1 MDIDLFE
8 RHAAIDVDTHVT
20 EPPDLWSSRVAE
32 KHKDL
37 APRITRIDGRDI
49 WLVGGEPFIPP
60 GIFSMAGFD
69 GSVPLEF
76 PATFDEI
83 DPAMF
88 DANSRLAHMDR
99 QGVHAQVLYPN
110 VGGFGSQVFLRLDD
124 ADLKLA
130 CVRAYNDF
138 LTEFASAAPDR
149 LVPVTALP
157 FWDLDAT
164 LKEVTRFI
172 EMGHR
177 GILFPTQP
185 QAFGQPSLI
194 DRHWDPLWSL
204 AQDAGVAI
212 NFHVGSDAD
221 LDPKEA
227 LKDPGA
233 MGDRGLW
240 AFVSSMVFMGNL
252 KGIGELLFGGVLHR
266 FPGLNFVSVESG
278 VGYMPTVLEMM
289 DWQWRNSRVA
299 LEHPEYDL
307 LPSEYFRRQM
317 YACFWFERGPMFEA
331 ALKLYPDN
339 VMWETDFP
347 HPTSQS
353 PGPATP
359 ALAPREYAAE
369 ALKNMPDDI
378 VGKVLHGNA
387 ARVYNL
393 NVN

>member
-1 MDIDLFE
+1 
-8 RHAAIDVDTHVT
+8 
-20 EPPDLWSSRVAE
+20 
-32 KHKDL
+32 
-37 APRITRIDGRDI
+37 
-49 WLVGGEPFIPP
+49 
-60 GIFSMAGFD
+60 
-69 GSVPLEF
+69 
-76 PATFDEI
+76 
-83 DPAMF
+83 
-88 DANSRLAHMDR
+88 
-99 QGVHAQVLYPN
+99 
-110 VGGFGSQVFLRLDD
+110 
-124 ADLKLA
+124 
-130 CVRAYNDF
+130 
-138 LTEFASAAPDR
+138 
-149 LVPVTALP
+149 LP

-164 LKEVTRFI
+164 LKEVTRYI

-185 QAFGQPSLI
+185 QAFGQPPLI

-227 LKDPGA
+227 LKDSAA
-233 MGDRGLW
+233 MGDRALW
-240 AFVSSMVFMGNL
+240 GFISSMIFMGNV
-252 KGIGELLFGGVLHR
+252 KGISELIFGGVLHR

-278 VGYMPTVLEMM
+278 VGYMPTVLETM

-307 LPSEYFRRQM
+307 LPSEYFRRQI

-331 ALKLYPDN
+331 ALQLYPDN
-339 VMWETDFP
+339 MMWETDYP

-359 ALAPREYAAE
+359 ALPPRKYAAE
-369 ALKNMPDDI
+369 ALQNMSDDI